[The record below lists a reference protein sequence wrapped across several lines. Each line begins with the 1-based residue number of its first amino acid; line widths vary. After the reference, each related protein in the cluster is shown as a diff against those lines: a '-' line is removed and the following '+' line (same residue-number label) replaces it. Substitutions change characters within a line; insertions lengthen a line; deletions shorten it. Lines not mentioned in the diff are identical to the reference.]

1 MLIDRP
7 GSGFVRSMKLGST
20 ERQDKAGQA
29 GISEAY
35 LVITI
40 LVWARNNDGN

>member
-1 MLIDRP
+1 MLVDRT
-7 GSGFVRSMKLGST
+7 GSGFVRSMKLGSA
-20 ERQDKAGQA
+20 ERQDKAGSA

-40 LVWARNNDGN
+40 LVQARNNDEN